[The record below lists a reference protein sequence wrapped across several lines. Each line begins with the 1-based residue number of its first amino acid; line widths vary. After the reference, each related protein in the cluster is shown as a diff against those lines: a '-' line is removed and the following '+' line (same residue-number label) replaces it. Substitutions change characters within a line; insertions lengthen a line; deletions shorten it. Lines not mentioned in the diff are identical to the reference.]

1 MNFQLH
7 PMACGASTMAVE
19 AYPEAEAFA
28 SATATPDE
36 NTGMLR
42 DRRRHSF
49 HASRKLSCDY
59 QDADA
64 VFIRVCT
71 CIILV
76 GNISGF
82 VCLIKY

>member
-1 MNFQLH
+1 
-7 PMACGASTMAVE
+7 MAVE
-19 AYPEAEAFA
+19 TYPEAEAFA

-49 HASRKLSCDY
+49 HASRKLSCDH

-64 VFIRVCT
+64 VFIRVGAFNLDGKYT
-71 CIILV
+71 METV
-76 GNISGF
+76 R
-82 VCLIKY
+82 LIKF

>member
-1 MNFQLH
+1 M
-7 PMACGASTMAVE
+7 TVE
-19 AYPEAEAFA
+19 SYFEHEAFA

-36 NTGMLR
+36 NTGLLR

-71 CIILV
+71 IYFIP
-76 GNISGF
+76 GTISEQ
-82 VCLIKY
+82 